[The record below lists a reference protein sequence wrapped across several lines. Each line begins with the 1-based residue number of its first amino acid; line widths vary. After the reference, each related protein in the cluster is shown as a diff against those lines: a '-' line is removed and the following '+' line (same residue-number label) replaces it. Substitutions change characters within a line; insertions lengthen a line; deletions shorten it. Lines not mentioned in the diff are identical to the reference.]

1 MWRDRINVLDKKRNR
16 ILQAGGA
23 DRIEKQHKSGKLTA
37 RERID
42 MLLIQELCGSRQFY
56 RIKN

>member
-23 DRIEKQHKSGKLTA
+23 DRIEKQLRVENLQPVKEL
-37 RERID
+37 ICF
-42 MLLIQELCGSRQFY
+42 LIQELLW
-56 RIKN
+56 K